1 LEVFYTSLF
10 TQERTAMR
18 IKPPTLGEKI
28 AASMPGVFVGDSDH
42 GDAVPPTDVLLQ
54 MIKLLREDVVHFAA
68 ELDTAQGLNRRILS
82 EINCRIEHGADSNG
96 HLEGVYGLFRDDKTE
111 ADANNTRFRTTDGE

>member
-42 GDAVPPTDVLLQ
+42 GDAVPPSDVLLQ
-54 MIKLLREDVVHFAA
+54 MIKLLREDVVHFAQ

-96 HLEGVYGLFRDDKTE
+96 HLEGVYGLFGNDKTE